1 MAEVRTFSTE
11 MQIEAGATADYDLEV
26 DGYYDAPV
34 GGRYLGPP
42 DTRRPPEPP
51 RYRIFQARARTLS
64 SRPAIVGRWVDLP
77 MSLGLLVKNGINLL
91 TSKRKKFQKLRLI
104 L

>member
-11 MQIEAGATADYDLEV
+11 MQIEVGATADYDLEV

-77 MSLGLLVKNGINLL
+77 MSLFTADQIRHLELQGATALAEGDG
-91 TSKRKKFQKLRLI
+91 R
-104 L
+104 